1 MVMKVV
7 KVRVEGSTLT
17 LEPVLVNK
25 LKQKVYV
32 SKNPARWESN
42 YSVWGYGGRG
52 WTPMLVSHH
61 RTKALA
67 TSAAKRLANKDVLKI
82 LGWRK

>member
-1 MVMKVV
+1 MAMKSV
-7 KVRVEGSTLT
+7 KIRAEGSTLT

-25 LKQKVYV
+25 LGQKVYIAR
-32 SKNPARWESN
+32 NPTGWKTN
-42 YSVWGYGGRG
+42 YSVWVYGGRG
-52 WTPMLVSHH
+52 WGVMLASHH

-82 LGWRK
+82 LGWR